1 LSIVYNCRHC
11 GLEIGRLDN
20 QMIDTSLLGFN
31 QLSAEEKQE
40 MIQYRD
46 NGDILV
52 RTICESCQETLGENP
67 QYHELDFFIQ

>member
-1 LSIVYNCRHC
+1 
-11 GLEIGRLDN
+11 
-20 QMIDTSLLGFN
+20 MIDTSLLGFN